1 SLGLSASADWVSR
14 SAMWASDMNEAVSRV
29 AGYDLVNLRVR
40 HRSQWGSVRLE
51 AWAGVDNLMDRQYVG
66 SVIVNQATTQYFEPG
81 LPRNWMT
88 GIKVSVPL

>member
-1 SLGLSASADWVSR
+1 
-14 SAMWASDMNEAVSRV
+14 MWASDMNDAVSRV

-40 HRSQWGSVRLE
+40 HRSQWGTVRLE

-66 SVIVNQATTQYFEPG
+66 SVIVNQSANPPQYFEPG